1 MSVKFDNMGLS
12 KGEKKKL
19 SQTDLERIRKIAE
32 KLRKLRIEKG
42 YTSYENLAF
51 DTQIPRMIVYRM
63 EKGDRDFNFTTLLKI
78 LDALEIDIS
87 DFFKGIK

>member
-1 MSVKFDNMGLS
+1 MDAKFGTMGLS
-12 KGEKKKL
+12 KGEKKRL
-19 SQTDLERIRKIAE
+19 SQTDLKRIKKIAE
-32 KLRKLRIEKG
+32 KLRTLRKEKG

-78 LDALEIDIS
+78 LDALEIDIN
-87 DFFKGIK
+87 DFFKEIK